1 MEIIISQNALEWF
14 KESMGLKSG
23 DKVKFFSKIYGS
35 SPVQKNF
42 ALGFTQDN
50 DPVDMAVYTEKD
62 GIDFYVETSDVW
74 FFDGHNLHVDYDPN
88 DDELTFD
95 YVKPE

>member
-1 MEIIISQNALEWF
+1 
-14 KESMGLKSG
+14 
-23 DKVKFFSKIYGS
+23 
-35 SPVQKNF
+35 
-42 ALGFTQDN
+42 
-50 DPVDMAVYTEKD
+50 MAVYTEKD

-74 FFDGHNLHVDYDPN
+74 FFDGHDLHVNYDPN